1 MRAQGK
7 DRADGLWSPRKST
20 GHVLWRDILYVV
32 PLLLE
37 HSLEGWLQLS
47 PLCAFLHF
55 IFTTAMHGR
64 GYLHVTDEQGSVR
77 L

>member
-1 MRAQGK
+1 M
-7 DRADGLWSPRKST
+7 
-20 GHVLWRDILYVV
+20 LWRDILYVV

-37 HSLEGWLQLS
+37 HSFEGWLQLS

-64 GYLHVTDEQGSVR
+64 DYLHITDEQGSVR

>member
-1 MRAQGK
+1 MESSEERQAG
-7 DRADGLWSPRKST
+7 
-20 GHVLWRDILYVV
+20 VLWCDILYVV

-37 HSLEGWLQLS
+37 HSFEGWLQLS

-64 GYLHVTDEQGSVR
+64 GYLHITDEQGSVR